1 MNKLVAR
8 VYFPRHQTLLIRIS
22 SHANR
27 FRWLTLNSFF
37 NSRNVWQMLFS
48 KYDLFDCHLYSLAF
62 MSLCQRLINAAIRT
76 KQILVSRLSRIRS
89 FLLSIWSFWFMIYW
103 FWLVVCCCVYCEPRH
118 SHLFTQQ
125 IWEIYAKSIA
135 WKMDTS
141 LALHKRSHH
150 RIVYSYGDDEQ
161 TQLNGAASFFLDNKL
176 WESWRHDEDFLYM
189 NKGNIFVFNEVQFQ
203 RCEWRKKQK
212 LSSTHRG
219 VFPL

>member
-1 MNKLVAR
+1 M
-8 VYFPRHQTLLIRIS
+8 
-22 SHANR
+22 
-27 FRWLTLNSFF
+27 
-37 NSRNVWQMLFS
+37 
-48 KYDLFDCHLYSLAF
+48 
-62 MSLCQRLINAAIRT
+62 INAAIRT

-161 TQLNGAASFFLDNKL
+161 TLWAQRRCLFFSITNYESRGGTMRISYIWTREIYLYLMKCNFSDANEERNKNWAAHIEAYFLCRFCIQII
-176 WESWRHDEDFLYM
+176 SAS
-189 NKGNIFVFNEVQFQ
+189 I
-203 RCEWRKKQK
+203 
-212 LSSTHRG
+212 TI
-219 VFPL
+219 